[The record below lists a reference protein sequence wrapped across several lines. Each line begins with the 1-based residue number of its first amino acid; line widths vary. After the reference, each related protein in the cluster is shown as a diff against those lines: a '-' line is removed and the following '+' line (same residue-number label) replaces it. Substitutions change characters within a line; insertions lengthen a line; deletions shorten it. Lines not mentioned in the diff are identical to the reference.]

1 MRGTSEAAAVGLL
14 GENLDLPSS
23 GATNT
28 GTLPKKGSSANL
40 SAPKLLKKNT
50 IAEPAAGDENEE
62 EKKEVPVKVNHYK
75 EMGLEDTSIIKRIA
89 NQVGLTIQKKTT
101 KGGSKST
108 GAKNKSAGKSNTAKK
123 KAGLNAA

>member
-28 GTLPKKGSSANL
+28 STLPKKGSSANL
-40 SAPKLLKKNT
+40 NPPKLLKKNT
-50 IAEPAAGDENEE
+50 IAEPPAGDENEE

-89 NQVGLTIQKKTT
+89 NQVGLTIQKKTS

-108 GAKNKSAGKSNTAKK
+108 TGNDRT
-123 KAGLNAA
+123 